1 MKITITE
8 RHMQPSQELRDYVI
22 SKVEHLGRYFE
33 GIISVEI
40 ILDEEKERKICE
52 LVAHFVRRKMVVAT
66 AIADDLYAA
75 IDAAVEKLKKQVL
88 RFKDRLTDTRL
99 MEKALEE
106 LQEEAAASAS
116 EATSTDE
123 EPRKPEVVR
132 TQVYLSKP
140 MTVEEA
146 ILQLDSYDKKDFLI
160 FIDAERQALSILHRL
175 PDGGYELLEPVF

>member
-52 LVAHFVRRKMVVAT
+52 LVAHVVRRKMVVAT
-66 AIADDLYAA
+66 ALADDLYVA

-99 MEKALEE
+99 MEKAHEE
-106 LQEEAAASAS
+106 LQEEAASGA
-116 EATSTDE
+116 EATSTD
-123 EPRKPEVVR
+123 PGLQKPAVVR
-132 TQVYLSKP
+132 TQIYLSKP

-160 FIDAERQALSILHRL
+160 FIDAERQALSVLHRL
-175 PDGGYELLEPVF
+175 PDGRYELLEPVF